1 MSQYSFISEGFKDN
15 LSKFFS
21 ADHIGKKLTYI
32 AAGGYAGATVG
43 GVIGTLYGVK
53 MYKDREKSVN
63 EIEKK
68 ILNPE
73 TSIYT
78 RQKLIDTKNLI
89 QSMTD
94 EEYRN
99 YIIKACYEKG
109 KHIGGAI
116 GTIAGGGL
124 RVKL

>member
-1 MSQYSFISEGFKDN
+1 MSQYSFVSEGLKDKFKD
-15 LSKFFS
+15 LFS
-21 ADHIGKKLTYI
+21 AERIGKKLTYI
-32 AAGGYAGATVG
+32 AAGGYAGATLG

-78 RQKLIDTKNLI
+78 RQRLVDAKNLI

-99 YIIKACYEKG
+99 YIIKTCYEKG

-124 RVKL
+124 RVK